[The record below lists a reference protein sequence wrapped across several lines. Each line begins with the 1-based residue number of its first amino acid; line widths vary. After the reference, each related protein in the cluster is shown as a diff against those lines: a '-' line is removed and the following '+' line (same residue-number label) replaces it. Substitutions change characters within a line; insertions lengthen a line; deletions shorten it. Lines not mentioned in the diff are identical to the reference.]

1 MRLRVLASGS
11 KGCSLCLRSGDTL
24 VMVDCGLSCRETE
37 ARMNAC
43 DIDPDSV
50 SALLF
55 THNHS
60 DHCRGIATFHKR
72 HPQIPLYA
80 NGGTSEAIEAVSGVS
95 DGWCVFE
102 NAEPFEV
109 GAFTVTAFSI
119 PHDAAD
125 PVGYVFDD
133 GHARFVLCT
142 DCGVATTAVR
152 NALSRATCAVLESN
166 HDPMLLR
173 QSGRAPSLIQRIAG
187 RDGHLSNVD
196 AANLVRDATPKGLE
210 VLLLAHLSEECNAP
224 HLALESMRDALA
236 DIGRQDIALAA
247 LAQHTVSDV
256 YEF

>member
-1 MRLRVLASGS
+1 MRLRILASGS

-37 ARMNAC
+37 KRMKEC
-43 DIDPDSV
+43 GVDPDAL
-50 SALLF
+50 SAILF

-60 DHCRGIATFHKR
+60 DHCRGLATFHKK

-80 NGGTSEAIEAVSGVS
+80 NGGTSEAIEAVTGVS

-102 NAEPFEV
+102 NAEPFDL

-119 PHDAAD
+119 PHDATD

-133 GHARFVLCT
+133 GSSRFVLCT
-142 DCGVATTAVR
+142 DCGMATSAVR

-166 HDPMLLR
+166 HDPVLLR

-196 AANLVRDATPKGLE
+196 AADLVRDVAPQRLE
-210 VLLLAHLSEECNAP
+210 VLLLAHLSEDCNAP
-224 HLALESMRDALA
+224 HIALESMRRALA
-236 DIGRQDIALAA
+236 DVGRRDVELAA
-247 LAQHTVSDV
+247 LAQHAVSEL